1 MNLSLRLY
9 PSKKDLDLKLH
20 TPDNETECPI
30 LQETIQTAV
39 FETFPRPYDIAH
51 PEQKALTLACSHT
64 FHAMALV
71 YNWSRNQ
78 NVLCPICR
86 AGPRGQRLVMC
97 RLPDDWRYSL
107 ASKVRRERR
116 RDRLEME
123 HEHFRMAAQ
132 ISQET
137 NLNAVVSFFIKI
149 EIEGLTRGH
158 VPFTWRLGTV
168 FSPTHDTV
176 VFEVPDNDLRG
187 IPFTPG
193 SLIRLIPLA
202 YANRSINMLAPS
214 EWFVMGNCLTE
225 SRGFSIEYNDTG
237 GFKNMR
243 LTLHEDDFSS
253 LIVNAYFETQ

>member
-1 MNLSLRLY
+1 
-9 PSKKDLDLKLH
+9 
-20 TPDNETECPI
+20 
-30 LQETIQTAV
+30 
-39 FETFPRPYDIAH
+39 
-51 PEQKALTLACSHT
+51 
-64 FHAMALV
+64 
-71 YNWSRNQ
+71 
-78 NVLCPICR
+78 
-86 AGPRGQRLVMC
+86 
-97 RLPDDWRYSL
+97 
-107 ASKVRRERR
+107 
-116 RDRLEME
+116 ME